1 MKPKNCLLPG
11 LLLLLGLCLTNCSRT
26 EIAPPEEILPPEPV
40 EEPEFK
46 DVNKSMEETI
56 PSEAKENYHS
66 YFRFQ
71 NASDFPVIFEI
82 AFKVNPSTVTGVKIQ
97 PGEQGTT
104 GIAMTAA
111 PFIDPEYVLV
121 EDLSAVETIELYFN
135 VPPADQREEIVP
147 GVPRFISPRLDTCA
161 IYSFHE
167 GLEYDSREATP
178 KDPARWTF
186 EKFTDHRVRWT
197 YRITNEDHGVAVRQ
211 TLERWAKKDE
221 ENEEK

>member
-1 MKPKNCLLPG
+1 
-11 LLLLLGLCLTNCSRT
+11 
-26 EIAPPEEILPPEPV
+26 
-40 EEPEFK
+40 
-46 DVNKSMEETI
+46 
-56 PSEAKENYHS
+56 
-66 YFRFQ
+66 
-71 NASDFPVIFEI
+71 
-82 AFKVNPSTVTGVKIQ
+82 
-97 PGEQGTT
+97 
-104 GIAMTAA
+104 MTAA

-121 EDLSAVETIELYFN
+121 EDLSAVGTIELYFN
-135 VPPADQREEIVP
+135 VPPMDELEKTP
-147 GVPRFISPRLDTCA
+147 SGHPRLISPRSDTCG
-161 IYSFHE
+161 IYRFHE